1 MQIDDY
7 GYKSFFYKKKIN
19 SHHIFLLLFQGALS
33 AVRYTSEEEKVI
45 RAALGSM
52 LEILD
57 QKPFVT
63 VTVKEILWGYENP
76 LIQLGRD
83 IFEGD
88 QAYPFDEFGLF
99 VGVSTMQFSISDR

>member
-1 MQIDDY
+1 M
-7 GYKSFFYKKKIN
+7 
-19 SHHIFLLLFQGALS
+19 
-33 AVRYTSEEEKVI
+33 I

-99 VGVSTMQFSISDR
+99 VGVSTMPFSSKLWQN